1 MRYISETVQHAVFT
15 GTTAN
20 ARGNQGESWATPTD
34 LGIYAFNPGTSQ
46 EVLIDGHMH
55 RVETKPT
62 IYLPSTAVVGNRDKI
77 TARGVTYEVDGDPA
91 DFRNPYDSTMNGLS
105 IDLKV
110 VSG

>member
-1 MRYISETVQHAVFT
+1 MRYISETVLHATFT

-20 ARGNQGESWATPTD
+20 SRGNQGESWATATD

-46 EVLIDGHMH
+46 EVLVDGHMH

-62 IYLPSTAVVGNRDKI
+62 IYLPSTATVGNRDKI

-91 DFRNPYDSTMNGLS
+91 DFHNPYDSAMDGIS
-105 IDLKV
+105 INLRV